1 MYVHRTI
8 EPVIKKLLKQF
19 SALAL
24 TGPRQ
29 TGKST
34 LLKNVFGNDYQY
46 ITFDD
51 PLNRQRVTDDPEL
64 FMSSAAEYVI
74 FDEIQYVP
82 DFIPY
87 LKLAI
92 DGARSVK
99 GKYILTGSQQ
109 FNLMKGLTD
118 SLAGRIVLLTLYPF
132 SFHETNTF
140 NKEEDSLSYFEN
152 ASLKGLYPELVVNKI
167 QDAQMWFGS
176 YLQTYLER
184 DIRTIY
190 NIGNLRQFTQ
200 FLHLLAS
207 RCSQQLNMSTYSREI
222 GVSVNTI
229 KSWISVLEAGN
240 IIFLMPPYYKN
251 LGKRISKSPK
261 IYWVDNGL
269 VSYLTGV
276 HSKENLLYGLLA
288 GALFENLVI
297 SETLK
302 SFYNKGI
309 RPSLYYLRTNNG
321 LEIDLLIEYGNE
333 LYPFEIKMT
342 RTPTPQMT
350 KSLGRFTSLFNV
362 LRLSEGHLVCLTD
375 RSYAMSKNVRAVNIP
390 NYLNLIN
397 KITG

>member
-1 MYVHRTI
+1 
-8 EPVIKKLLKQF
+8 
-19 SALAL
+19 
-24 TGPRQ
+24 
-29 TGKST
+29 
-34 LLKNVFGNDYQY
+34 
-46 ITFDD
+46 
-51 PLNRQRVTDDPEL
+51 
-64 FMSSAAEYVI
+64 MSNTAEYAI

-82 DFIPY
+82 EFISY

-92 DGARSVK
+92 DADRSMK

-132 SFHETNTF
+132 SFYETTASNT
-140 NKEEDSLSYFEN
+140 NPDSLLYFEN
-152 ASLKGLYPELVVNKI
+152 ATLKGLYPELVVHKI
-167 QDAQMWFGS
+167 PDIKMWYGS

-222 GVSVNTI
+222 GISVNTI
-229 KSWISVLEAGN
+229 KSWISILEAGN
-240 IIFLMPPYYKN
+240 IIFLMPPFYKN

-269 VSYLTGV
+269 VSYLTGIQN
-276 HSKENLLYGLLA
+276 KEHLLYGPLA
-288 GALFENLVI
+288 GALFENLII

-302 SFYNKGI
+302 SFYNLGI

-321 LEIDLLIEYGNE
+321 LEMDLFIEHAAKFF
-333 LYPFEIKMT
+333 PFEIKMT
-342 RTPTPQMT
+342 RTPSPHMA
-350 KSLGRFTSLFNV
+350 KSFSRLSSLFHD
-362 LRLSEGHLVCLTD
+362 LSLSEGYLVCLCEESFTL
-375 RSYAMSKNVRAVNIP
+375 SEKVRAVNIP
-390 NYLNLIN
+390 DYLSILY
-397 KITG
+397 KIIG